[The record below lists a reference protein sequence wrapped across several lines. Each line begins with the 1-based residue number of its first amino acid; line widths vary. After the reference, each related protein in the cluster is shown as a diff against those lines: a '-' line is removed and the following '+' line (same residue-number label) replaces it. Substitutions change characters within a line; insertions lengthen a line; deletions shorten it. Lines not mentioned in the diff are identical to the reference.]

1 MTYRNQ
7 RDTAKAGL
15 RGMFIAMSAYIKRT
29 ERSQINDLMLHLNL
43 LEKSEQ
49 ENPKTSR
56 RKKIIKIM
64 VEINEIERKKTYKES
79 VKQKAGSLKKEIRLT
94 DPLANLT

>member
-1 MTYRNQ
+1 
-7 RDTAKAGL
+7 
-15 RGMFIAMSAYIKRT
+15 
-29 ERSQINDLMLHLNL
+29 
-43 LEKSEQ
+43 
-49 ENPKTSR
+49 
-56 RKKIIKIM
+56 M